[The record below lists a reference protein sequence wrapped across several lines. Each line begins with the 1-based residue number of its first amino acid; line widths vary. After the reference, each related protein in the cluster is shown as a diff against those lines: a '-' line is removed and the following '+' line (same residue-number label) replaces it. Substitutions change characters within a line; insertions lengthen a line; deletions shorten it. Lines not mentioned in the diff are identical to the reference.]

1 MEEKL
6 QRLRVAN
13 KNLRQRLKIAN
24 SEEMSNNKRSKVSK
38 QTVLDYLKT
47 QDKNTKQISLFDYRA
62 WLSK

>member
-1 MEEKL
+1 MEAKL
-6 QRLRVAN
+6 QRLRVSN

>member
-1 MEEKL
+1 MEAKL
-6 QRLRVAN
+6 QRLRVSN

-47 QDKNTKQISLFDYRA
+47 QDKNTKQILLFDYRA